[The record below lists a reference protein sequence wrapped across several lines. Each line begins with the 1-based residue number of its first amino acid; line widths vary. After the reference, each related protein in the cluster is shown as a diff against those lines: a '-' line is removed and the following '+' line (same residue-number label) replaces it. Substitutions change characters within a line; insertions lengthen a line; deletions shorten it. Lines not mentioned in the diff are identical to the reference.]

1 MIQVRDISVQN
12 SLVSEKYLETI
23 KAVDGKIY
31 NLEFHQWRLDGVLK
45 SLGVTKTYQLV
56 EHISAPQDGFF
67 RCRIVY
73 DAKNIEVEYIPY
85 VKRDVK
91 RLKLIYNDEIEY
103 EKKYANRELLDSLF
117 ALKAECDDILIVKS
131 GLITDTSIANIA
143 FFDGEQWLTPK
154 RPLLRGTTRE
164 RYLKSKKIVE
174 KDIFVDDLQE
184 FSKIALMNAMVDFD
198 IIPSPNREEII
209 C

>member
-1 MIQVRDISVQN
+1 
-12 SLVSEKYLETI
+12 VSEKYLETI

-45 SLGVTKTYQLV
+45 SLGVTKRYQLV